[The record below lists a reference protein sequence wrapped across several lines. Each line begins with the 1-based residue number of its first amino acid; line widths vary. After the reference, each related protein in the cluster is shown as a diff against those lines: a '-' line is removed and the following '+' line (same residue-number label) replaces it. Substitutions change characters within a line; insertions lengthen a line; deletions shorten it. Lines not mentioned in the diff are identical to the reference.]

1 MNQLIGKLSN
11 VKKAISWSTLWGDL
25 GWLSSK
31 LLLAFVIT
39 ILATS
44 AVAQKFEGLAMTPP
58 MGWNSWNKFACD
70 VSEKLIMETADA
82 MVASGMKDAGYEYIV
97 IDDCW
102 QIGRDSLGFIV
113 ADPERFPSGIKALA
127 DYIHSKGLKFGI
139 YSCAGDKT
147 CGGRPGSR
155 GYEYQDALMYAKWGV
170 DYLKYDWCFSENLN
184 AKGAYITMSNAL
196 KQAGR
201 PIVFSLCEWGNN
213 KPWLWAKEVG
223 HLWRT
228 TTDIYNCFNCVE
240 SHGTW
245 ESWGVMQ
252 ILDRQDSLR
261 QYAGPGH
268 WNDPDMMQVGNGM
281 PYNQERAHF
290 TMWAMLAAPLI
301 SGNDLRDMNPQT
313 LSVLT
318 NKEVIA
324 INQDKLGIQGFKYA
338 VNDSVETWLKP
349 LADGSWA
356 LVYLNRS
363 KTPKSISVEWKNFIV
378 NDQFSGKKFDTS
390 TKDIHVIKD
399 LWLNKFVGDTRK
411 AYHAT
416 IDGEDVLC
424 LRISKKQEK
433 RQEKIQKK
441 P

>member
-1 MNQLIGKLSN
+1 M
-11 VKKAISWSTLWGDL
+11 KKNHN
-25 GWLSSK
+25 
-31 LLLAFVIT
+31 LLLAF
-39 ILATS
+39 ILVLSGTLT
-44 AVAQKFEGLAMTPP
+44 AQKFEGLAKTPP
-58 MGWNSWNKFACD
+58 MGWNSWNKFACN
-70 VSEKLIMETADA
+70 VSEKLIKETADA
-82 MVASGMKDAGYEYIV
+82 MVATGMQDVGYEYIV

-170 DYLKYDWCFSENLN
+170 DYLKYDWCFTENLN
-184 AKGAYITMSNAL
+184 GKGAYITMSKAL

-201 PIVFSLCEWGNN
+201 PIVFSLCEWGDN

-228 TTDIYNCFNCVE
+228 TGDIYNCYDCIE
-240 SHGTW
+240 DHGTW
-245 ESWGVMQ
+245 KSFGVMQ
-252 ILDRQDSLR
+252 ILDKQDGLR

-281 PYNQERAHF
+281 SYNQERAHF

-301 SGNDLRDMNPQT
+301 SGNDLRSMSQQT

-318 NKEVIA
+318 NREVIA
-324 INQDKLGIQGFKYA
+324 INQDTLGIQGLKTA
-338 VNDSVETWLKP
+338 VTDSVETWLKP

-363 KTPKSISVEWKNFIV
+363 KSPKSITVDWKSFKV
-378 NDQFSGKKFDTS
+378 FDELSARTFDTTS
-390 TKDIHVIKD
+390 KDVFIIRD
-399 LWLNKFVGDTRK
+399 LWLKKEIGDTRK
-411 AYHAT
+411 PLQAT
-416 IDGEDVLC
+416 IGVEDVLC
-424 LRISKKQEK
+424 L
-433 RQEKIQKK
+433 KITKK
-441 P
+441 PVKSRK